1 MGYRIELS
9 PEAGDHIAGLS
20 ARDRAIVLD
29 AIGEQLAHEPSLP
42 TRNRKPLRPNPVA
55 QYRLRA
61 GKLRVYYDVEETPRA
76 LVIVKAVGIK
86 IRERVYVGGREIE
99 L

>member
-1 MGYRIELS
+1 VTE
-9 PEAGDHIAGLS
+9 
-20 ARDRAIVLD
+20 
-29 AIGEQLAHEPSLP
+29 
-42 TRNRKPLRPNPVA
+42 PLRPNPVA
-55 QYRLRA
+55 EYRLRA
-61 GKLRVYYDVEETPRA
+61 GKLRVYYDVEETPRP

>member
-1 MGYRIELS
+1 VGYSIEVS
-9 PEAGDHIAGLS
+9 PEAGDHIARLS

-29 AIGEQLAHEPSLP
+29 AIGMHLAQEPKGP

-55 QYRLRA
+55 EYRLRA
-61 GKLRVYYDVEETPRA
+61 GKLRVYYDVEETPRP
-76 LVIVKAVGIK
+76 LVIVRAVGTK

>member
-20 ARDRAIVLD
+20 TRDRGIVLD
-29 AIGEQLAHEPSLP
+29 AIGKQLAHEPTLP

-61 GKLRVYYDVEETPRA
+61 GKLRVYYDAEETPRA
-76 LVIVKAVGIK
+76 LVIVKAVGVK